1 MNANAEIERLVVDVS
16 SAPLDPEKNF
26 KAALEYEKLGQTAS
40 AVGFYLR
47 AAEYGVNTHPM
58 IVYTSLL
65 KISRCIDDQKDR
77 QISVKHVILQAISYL
92 PGRPEAHFL
101 LSQYHEKFGNWQEC
115 HSFARVGLLH
125 ANAAG
130 MDPLPADVGYLGAY
144 CLVFESAVSLWWLGR
159 RDESKVLFDILDAE
173 DIAPDY
179 RTAVKSNLDRLNAEL
194 AAI

>member
-47 AAEYGVNTHPM
+47 AAEYGVNSHPL
-58 IVYTSLL
+58 IAYTSLL

-77 QISVKHVILQAISYL
+77 QISVKHVILQAIAFL
-92 PGRPEAHFL
+92 PGRPEAYFL
-101 LSQYHEKFGNWQEC
+101 LSQYHERFGNWQEC
-115 HSFARVGLLH
+115 YSFARVGLSS
-125 ANAAG
+125 ATFA
-130 MDPLPADVGYLGAY
+130 MDPLPADVGYLGSY
-144 CLVFESAVSLWWLGR
+144 CLVFEQAVSLWWLGR
-159 RDESKVLFDILDAE
+159 RDESKLLFDILDAE
-173 DIAPDY
+173 DIAPEY
-179 RTAVKSNLDRLNAEL
+179 KASVKSNLQRLEAEL